1 MSPDKPKPSNPK
13 VEQAGASDESI
24 QHVHAILLRE
34 KQEPAEGYSP
44 MPLFILGFVSAVIF
58 IVSIY
63 FVHNRAGFDPLAY
76 DERFDTAM
84 LAKAGGGGAAAVD
97 PLVAGKRLYNTCA
110 TCHQLSGQGVAG
122 VYPPLAGSEWVTGSE
137 ERLIRILVH
146 GLNGPVTVKGNTYNG
161 AMPAF
166 GNVAESG
173 YKWSDDKIAHV
184 LTYIR
189 HEWGNNA
196 PAVTVEKVKEVRTQT
211 AVDRK
216 KPWTAAELEA
226 IP

>member
-1 MSPDKPKPSNPK
+1 VSSDTPKPKNPK

-24 QHVHAILLRE
+24 QQVHAILLRE
-34 KQEPAEGYSP
+34 KQEPAEGYTP
-44 MPLFILGFVSAVIF
+44 MPLFILGFVSAAIF

-76 DERFDTAM
+76 DERFDPTKM
-84 LAKAGGGGAAAVD
+84 TKSGGAGAVVD
-97 PLVAGKRLYNTCA
+97 PLVAGRKLYNTCA
-110 TCHQLSGQGVAG
+110 TCHQLNGQGVPT

-146 GLNGPVTVKGNTYNG
+146 GLNGQVTVKGNTYNN
-161 AMPAF
+161 AMPSF
-166 GNVAESG
+166 GNVPESG

-196 PAVTVEKVKEVRTQT
+196 SPITAEKVKEVRTQSAT
-211 AVDRK
+211 GRT
-216 KPWTAAELEA
+216 KPWTEAELLA

>member
-1 MSPDKPKPSNPK
+1 MSSETPKPTNAK

-24 QHVHAILLRE
+24 QQVHAILLRE
-34 KQEPAEGYSP
+34 KSEPAEGYSP

-76 DERFDTAM
+76 DERFDPSKM
-84 LAKAGGGGAAAVD
+84 AKTGGAGAAVD
-97 PLVAGKRLYNTCA
+97 PLVAGKKLYNTCA
-110 TCHQLSGQGVAG
+110 TCHQDTGQGVPG
-122 VYPPLAGSEWVTGSE
+122 VYPPLAASEWVTGSE
-137 ERLIRILVH
+137 ERLIRILLH
-146 GLNGPVTVKGNTYNG
+146 GLNGPVKVKGNTYNG
-161 AMPAF
+161 AMPSF
-166 GNVAESG
+166 GNVPESG
-173 YKWSDDKIAHV
+173 YKWTDDKIAHV

-196 PAVTVEKVKEVRTQT
+196 APITAEKVKEVRTQG
-211 AVDRK
+211 AAGRN
-216 KPWTAAELEA
+216 KPWTEAELNA